1 MSNNNTGAGGNLG
14 TAMLDIA
21 TTGAGVS
28 ANFPPLATPA
38 RITEMMQR
46 ENDDLRLRN
55 QELRAREQIAK
66 EANDA
71 MRAERDRLQAQIE
84 NLLKP
89 QRDQAIARAEAAE
102 ALCAE
107 LRDKLEEIG
116 SALSGDS
123 VLDSLA
129 EQALRTAAKT
139 PGEMGEEVARL
150 KALVNANQNQ
160 AAGDMANALCEASR
174 LANSIW
180 RSEYKNDAPNWQPLG
195 TVVGVI
201 SQIDNMYAGVRE
213 QRNALRQQLAELEK
227 TCKERLKRID
237 DLQHAAMS
245 DATTIDALRARV
257 AELEIDNETEREVFR
272 SDLAKAE
279 ARKER
284 LVAAGNVLR
293 EWVADNFD
301 CVGAKADVRAWD
313 AALADNGG
321 ATAANVSTPAPQTN
335 VISLADGSPAG
346 IRWLK
351 DAPQPPTETWAISF
365 SPAEAQPEI
374 LGTIGPTGE
383 VEIRSTAD
391 KITAAYKSS
400 PGLLWF
406 APLLLE
412 ILRLREN
419 LGGDVSKSS
428 TRPADLSKNG
438 AGIDGMRYDR
448 GQLVVRLE
456 TIAAELRDDGEDRD
470 LWHANVIE
478 QAAAQLGAGIDTP
491 HPDSARPAFEFIP
504 HSDQR
509 EPKFY
514 LLARCYSRD
523 FAIWW
528 NPQSKGY
535 TSNLSRAGLY
545 SKAEAK
551 QIEGGTHGDHVAIP
565 EGVALGLEWS
575 RAVDVSAALN
585 AAMQAAK
592 EGGR

>member
-1 MSNNNTGAGGNLG
+1 
-14 TAMLDIA
+14 MLDIA

-38 RITEMMQR
+38 KITEMMQR
-46 ENDDLRLRN
+46 EIDDLRLQN

-71 MRAERDRLQAQIE
+71 MRAERDRLQAQVE

-102 ALCAE
+102 LLCAE
-107 LRDKLEEIG
+107 LREALEPFRAEWATWILPKG
-116 SALSGDS
+116 GHQKVVIAESGFDP
-123 VLDSLA
+123 A
-129 EQALRTAAKT
+129 EAEFTTADLERAAIVCAKT
-139 PGEMGEEVARL
+139 PAAMGEEVARL

-213 QRNALRQQLAELEK
+213 QRDVLRQQLAERDAEVNSAGDVLLAAGYPDPK
-227 TCKERLKRID
+227 KELWQDIR
-237 DLQHAAMS
+237 DLAA
-245 DATTIDALRARV
+245 DRDALRARV
-257 AELEIDNETEREVFR
+257 SELTEAAAKSGSVIEETREIARKV
-272 SDLAKAE
+272 E
-279 ARKER
+279 ARNER
-284 LVAAGNVLR
+284 LVAALKFAFAKLVFVNLSDRDFEKAKRLR
-293 EWVADNFD
+293 N
-301 CVGAKADVRAWD
+301 
-313 AALADNGG
+313 AAIADNGG
-321 ATAANVSTPAPQTN
+321 ATVANVSTPAPQTN

-412 ILRLREN
+412 ILRLREK
-419 LGGDVSKSS
+419 L
-428 TRPADLSKNG
+428 
-438 AGIDGMRYDR
+438 
-448 GQLVVRLE
+448 
-456 TIAAELRDDGEDRD
+456 
-470 LWHANVIE
+470 
-478 QAAAQLGAGIDTP
+478 DTP
-491 HPDSARPAFEFIP
+491 HPDSAIVDFIGSYWNSQ
-504 HSDQR
+504 HTGCQA
-509 EPKFY
+509 
-514 LLARCYSRD
+514 LLGGNFIENPTGSFRD
-523 FAIWW
+523 AM
-528 NPQSKGY
+528 
-535 TSNLSRAGLY
+535 T
-545 SKAEAK
+545 
-551 QIEGGTHGDHVAIP
+551 
-565 EGVALGLEWS
+565 
-575 RAVDVSAALN
+575 

-592 EGGR
+592 EGR

>member
-1 MSNNNTGAGGNLG
+1 MSNNNTGTGGNLG

-46 ENDDLRLRN
+46 EIDDLRIRN
-55 QELRAREQIAK
+55 QDLRAREQIAK

-123 VLDSLA
+123 FLDSLA

-139 PGEMGEEVARL
+139 PAAMGEEVARL

-213 QRNALRQQLAELEK
+213 QRNALRQQLAELEQVAK
-227 TCKERLKRID
+227 DAVDGRSKELDCRVANQDRLR
-237 DLQHAAMS
+237 HAAARVDELQS
-245 DATTIDALRARV
+245 ECDRLAKRV
-257 AELEIDNETEREVFR
+257 AELEREKEAEINR
-272 SDLAKAE
+272 GKEWCAEAIARRKIYEAAE
-279 ARKER
+279 ARKEH

-321 ATAANVSTPAPQTN
+321 ATVANVSTPAPQTN
-335 VISLADGSPAG
+335 VISRADGSPAG

-412 ILRLREN
+412 ILRLREK
-419 LGGDVSKSS
+419 L
-428 TRPADLSKNG
+428 
-438 AGIDGMRYDR
+438 
-448 GQLVVRLE
+448 
-456 TIAAELRDDGEDRD
+456 
-470 LWHANVIE
+470 
-478 QAAAQLGAGIDTP
+478 DTP
-491 HPDSARPAFEFIP
+491 HPDSAR
-504 HSDQR
+504 
-509 EPKFY
+509 
-514 LLARCYSRD
+514 LAEILRLH
-523 FAIWW
+523 AI
-528 NPQSKGY
+528 
-535 TSNLSRAGLY
+535 
-545 SKAEAK
+545 AEAAADTHREACEAADG
-551 QIEGGTHGDHVAIP
+551 EGWANDPTGSMHLSKLGTKANKAWDNF
-565 EGVALGLEWS
+565 
-575 RAVDVSAALN
+575 N

-592 EGGR
+592 EGAV